1 MHCSYTLFNVPAS
14 TNQLHETTLKSEQSN
29 TPTSMEKAK
38 MDEST
43 LKSEQSNTLTSMD
56 KMDKMDFHGQD
67 QDGQINTEMQIV
79 INININKNKNKT

>member
-1 MHCSYTLFNVPAS
+1 
-14 TNQLHETTLKSEQSN
+14 
-29 TPTSMEKAK
+29 MEKAK